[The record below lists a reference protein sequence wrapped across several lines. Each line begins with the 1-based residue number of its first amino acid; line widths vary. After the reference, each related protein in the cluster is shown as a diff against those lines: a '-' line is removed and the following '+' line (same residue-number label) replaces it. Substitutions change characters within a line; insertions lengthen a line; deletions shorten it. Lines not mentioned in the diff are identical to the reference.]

1 MPLTLE
7 NVLGYAFNKSS
18 LTIHMRYFGQ
28 LSDNRRMTRSKTGAT
43 ILRSDVK
50 KWMNDLS
57 MCVKLLSQ
65 HLKFEP
71 PIQIRLDGHFKDNR
85 ARCDLSN
92 LTKAIGDALQVG
104 LGVNDKHF
112 RFQDGDV
119 ITGAKEPKLVI
130 RIE

>member
-7 NVLGYAFNKSS
+7 NVLGYAFNQES

-71 PIQIRLDGHFKDNR
+71 PIQIRLDGHFKDKR
-85 ARCDLSN
+85 YPDLCN
-92 LTKAIGDALQVG
+92 LHWCIANSLKVG
-104 LGVNDKHF
+104 LGIDDKHF